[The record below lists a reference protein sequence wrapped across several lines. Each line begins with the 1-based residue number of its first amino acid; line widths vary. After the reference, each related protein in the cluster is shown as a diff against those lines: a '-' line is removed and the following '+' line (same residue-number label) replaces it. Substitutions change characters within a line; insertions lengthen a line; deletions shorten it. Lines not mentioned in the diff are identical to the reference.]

1 MISYLTGLIGNELA
15 ARAALAAAVGILII
29 VLVRIVQRLFTRR
42 IQVNEAR
49 YRTRKF
55 VNFFGY
61 VAILFAVLA
70 LFSERLGGLTV
81 ALGLTGAGIALALQD
96 VIASLAGFF
105 AITFGGYFKP
115 GDRVQFGGVRGDV
128 IDIGLVR
135 TTFMELG
142 EWVDGDLFT
151 GRVVRVSNGA
161 VFRDPV
167 FNYSGEF
174 PFLWDEIRIPV
185 KHGSDIDLAREILH
199 REVEAEVG
207 EFTRASSEA
216 WRSLVTRYLI
226 EKARL
231 EPLVTM
237 VADESWLAFTIRYI
251 VDYRLRRTTR
261 DRLFRRIL
269 AGFAASE
276 GRVAIAAASS
286 EVALSTEETLEVRL
300 AQGRRGSE

>member
-1 MISYLTGLIGNELA
+1 VISYLTGLIGNELA